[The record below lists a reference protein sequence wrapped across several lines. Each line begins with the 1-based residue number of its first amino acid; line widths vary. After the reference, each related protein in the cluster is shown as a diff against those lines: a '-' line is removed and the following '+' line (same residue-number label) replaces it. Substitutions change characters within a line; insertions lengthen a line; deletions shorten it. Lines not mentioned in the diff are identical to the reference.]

1 MKSILIDATPILE
14 SFWTGIPVYTARL
27 LRLVLDDPE
36 IDPAF
41 MIHGRPI
48 MRSHL
53 VNALNLR
60 TGVYLRS
67 DYERGTCIDRSDRRS
82 FEKALYP
89 SVKTAFNFAPR
100 EASVVHDLT
109 TIMTPEFHVEANIS
123 FHRDN
128 ITREIDTNEVTF
140 ATSQATASD
149 ISYYLGVPRN
159 KIKVAYQFVHWP
171 PEFVPMFRSRY
182 PMDETLP
189 YVLVIG
195 TIEPRKNLNL
205 VFSAMDDILKIDRDL
220 KVLVL
225 GKPGWH
231 LDQVLARE
239 IKPFVDTGRLR
250 FTGFV
255 SEFKKYCILR
265 LCRFSVF
272 PSLIEGFGIPVL
284 ESLNVGRPVLASFSA
299 SIPEVG
305 RDAVTYFDPL
315 SKEDF
320 VGAFERLYYETANN
334 PVEKK
339 QAAFAVASRFTG
351 KTFFDPFRRWI
362 LS

>member
-1 MKSILIDATPILE
+1 MKSVLVDASPLLE
-14 SFWTGIPVYTARL
+14 SHWTGIPVFTARL
-27 LRLVLDDPE
+27 LRLILDDPD

-48 MRSHL
+48 KREPL
-53 VNALNLR
+53 LQALALR

-67 DYERGTCIDRSDRRS
+67 AYEQGICIDRSGGRS

-89 SVKTAFNFAPR
+89 SVKTAFDFVPR
-100 EASVVHDLT
+100 EASVIHDLT
-109 TIMTPEFHVEANIS
+109 TIMTPEFHVEDNIS
-123 FHRDN
+123 YHRNN
-128 ITREIDTNEVTF
+128 IAREVGTNEITF
-140 ATSQATASD
+140 ATSEATASD
-149 ISYYLGVPRN
+149 ISHYLGVPRS
-159 KIKVAYQFVHWP
+159 KTRVAYQFVDWP
-171 PEFVPMFRSRY
+171 ADYPLMYRSRY
-182 PMDETLP
+182 PSDTTLP

-205 VFSAMDDILKIDRDL
+205 VFSALEEIFKIDDEL

-231 LDQVLARE
+231 LDQALAQDV
-239 IKPFVDTGRLR
+239 KPFIETGRLR

-255 SEFKKYCILR
+255 SEYTKYCLLR
-265 LCRFSVF
+265 LCRFTVF

-284 ESLNVGRPVLASFSA
+284 ESLTVGRPVLASFSS

-305 RDAVTYFDPL
+305 EDAVTYFDPL

-320 VGAFERLYYETANN
+320 VLAFKRLHNEVINN
-334 PVEKK
+334 PMGLK
-339 QAAFAVASRFTG
+339 QAANTVAARFTD
-351 KTFFDPFRRWI
+351 KNFFTPFRQWI
-362 LS
+362 LN